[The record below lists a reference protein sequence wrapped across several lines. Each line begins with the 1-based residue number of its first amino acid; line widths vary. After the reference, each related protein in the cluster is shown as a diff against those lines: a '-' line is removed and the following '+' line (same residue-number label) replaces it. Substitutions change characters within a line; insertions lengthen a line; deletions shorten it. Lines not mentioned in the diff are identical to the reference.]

1 LEWRGWNLKQL
12 FSEEVDVFYFF
23 FACAALIAGYFV
35 YGKIVESQF
44 GMDTCRATPACRL
57 EDKVD
62 YVKMNPKTIYMI
74 QLLNIAGLGPIF
86 GPILGALYGPTA
98 LVWIVLGSIFA
109 GGVHDYF
116 SGMMS
121 VRYEGKSIP
130 DAVGYNLGNF
140 AKQFMNVFSVVLLLL
155 VGVVFIVGPAKL
167 LANKIGFNLD
177 KEMAVV
183 VWTGIIFA
191 YYFLATILPID
202 KIIGRLYPLF
212 TVCLLIMAF
221 GLSAML
227 IVDGYTFFP
236 NGVGLANV
244 HPKGLPIWPL
254 MFITIACG
262 AISGFH
268 ATQSPMMARC
278 IPDEKCGRP
287 IFYGAMIGEGIIAL
301 VWATLGMTFYQTP
314 EALQAA
320 LAAGGPAAVVDQVAT
335 NLMRP
340 IDGFLAS
347 IGVIILPISSGDTA
361 FRAAR
366 LIIADFSKIEQKSV
380 IKRLFIA
387 LPLFVVGFMITKT
400 DFNIIWRYFGFS
412 NQTLATIV
420 LWASAMYLVRHG
432 KLHWIAT
439 VPATFMTAV
448 CATYLCVAP
457 EFPLHLSAEIGYPIG
472 IAVAVACFVLFMLK
486 ARNTPLAVDAV
497 DAPGI
502 IG

>member
-1 LEWRGWNLKQL
+1 M
-12 FSEEVDVFYFF
+12 FYFF
-23 FACAALIAGYFV
+23 LACAALIAGYFI
-35 YGKIVESQF
+35 YGKVVENQF
-44 GMDTCRATPACRL
+44 GMDSCRVTPACRM
-57 EDKVD
+57 EDGVD
-62 YVKMNPKTIYMI
+62 FVKMNPKTIYMI

-86 GPILGALYGPTA
+86 GPILGALYGPAA

-109 GGVHDYF
+109 GAVHDYF

-121 VRYEGKSIP
+121 VRYDGKSIP

-155 VGVVFIVGPAKL
+155 VGVVFILGPAKL
-167 LANKIGFNLD
+167 LANKIGFSLD
-177 KEMAVV
+177 KDMAVM
-183 VWTGIIFA
+183 VWTGIIFV
-191 YYFLATILPID
+191 YYFLATILPVD

-221 GLSAML
+221 GLSTML

-301 VWATLGMTFYQTP
+301 IWATLGMTFYQTP
-314 EALQAA
+314 DALQAA
-320 LAAGGPAAVVDQVAT
+320 LAAGGPAGVVDQVAT
-335 NLMRP
+335 TLMGP
-340 IDGFLAS
+340 IGGFLAI

-366 LIIADFSKIEQKSV
+366 LIIADFGSVEQKS
-380 IKRLFIA
+380 IAKRLMIA
-387 LPLFVVGFMITKT
+387 VPLFVIGFIITKT
-400 DFNIIWRYFGFS
+400 DFNVLWRYFGFA
-412 NQTLATIV
+412 NQLLATIV

-432 KLHWIAT
+432 KLHWIAS
-439 VPATFMTAV
+439 VPAVFMTAV

-457 EFPLHLSAEIGYPIG
+457 EFPFKLANEVGYIIGVAA
-472 IAVAVACFVLFMLK
+472 AVGTFVAFFLK
-486 ARNTPLAVDAV
+486 ARVTPVETCAVDS
-497 DAPGI
+497 PGI

>member
-1 LEWRGWNLKQL
+1 M
-12 FSEEVDVFYFF
+12 FYFF
-23 FACAALIAGYFV
+23 LAVAALITGYFV
-35 YGKIVESQF
+35 YGKFVESSF
-44 GMDTCRATPACRL
+44 GIDTCRATPACRMA
-57 EDKVD
+57 DGVD
-62 YVKMNPKTIYMI
+62 YVKMKPKTIYLV

-86 GPILGALYGPTA
+86 GPILGALYGPAA
-98 LVWIVLGSIFA
+98 LVWIVIGSIFA
-109 GGVHDYF
+109 GAVHDYF
-116 SGMMS
+116 AGMMS
-121 VRYEGKSIP
+121 VRYDGKSIP
-130 DAVGYNLGNF
+130 DAVGYNLGKF

-155 VGVVFIVGPAKL
+155 VGVVFILGPAKL

-177 KEMAVV
+177 KDMAVV
-183 VWTGIIFA
+183 AWTAIIFA
-191 YYFLATILPID
+191 YYFLATILPVD

-212 TVCLLIMAF
+212 TVVLLIMAG
-221 GLSAML
+221 GLTTML

-244 HPKGLPIWPL
+244 HPKELPIWPL

-287 IFYGAMIGEGIIAL
+287 IFYGAMIGEGVIAL

-314 EALQAA
+314 EMLQTA
-320 LAAGGPAAVVDQVAT
+320 LAAGGPAGVVDQVAT
-335 NLMRP
+335 TLMGP
-340 IDGFLAS
+340 IGGFLAI

-366 LIIADFSKIEQKSV
+366 LIIADFSKIEQKT
-380 IKRLFIA
+380 IYKRLMIA
-387 LPLFVVGFMITKT
+387 LPLFAVGFLITKT
-400 DFNIIWRYFGFS
+400 DFNVIWRYFGFS

-432 KLHWIAT
+432 KPHWIASI
-439 VPATFMTAV
+439 PAVFMTAV

-457 EFPLHLSAEIGYPIG
+457 EFPLHLSSTIGYPIG
-472 IAVAVACFVLFMLK
+472 LAVAAASFTLFILK
-486 ARNTPLAVDAV
+486 ARVTPVEVNPA
-497 DAPGI
+497 DAPGT